1 MTETHLN
8 YIDGEWTLSKTKETF
23 ENVNPAD
30 ITDSIGLFQSSSA
43 VDVNRAVEVAQ
54 DAQNTWANRPAP
66 ERGSFLRRTAM
77 EMSARRDELAETL
90 TREEGK
96 SLVEA
101 GGEIDRAIEILYY
114 YAERIRDFGRE
125 KKAAGDT
132 EKDIYVTREPLGV
145 VGLITAWNYP
155 FVIPVWKIVPAIATG
170 NTVVF
175 KPAQNAPNVTRKLFE
190 CFEAAELPAG
200 VANYVTGSGSE
211 LGNAITGHPDI
222 EAVSFTGSTNV
233 GWTVYNSATEDM
245 KRVQTEMGGK
255 NSVVVT
261 DSADMEKALEIA
273 RDGAFGV
280 TGQACT
286 ATSRAIVYE
295 DVYDEF
301 IEGIVERAEAI
312 EVGPGLEG
320 AEMGPQASESELAG
334 TLDYIDVG
342 KQEGATLATGGEEL
356 TGGVH
361 ENGFFVEPT
370 VFTDVD
376 PDMRISQ
383 EEIFGPV
390 LTVTPVSGYEE
401 ALAVANDVDYGLS
414 ASIVTQELSEA
425 KQFAGDAEAGVVK
438 INEKTTGTEL
448 HVPFGGFKESSSD
461 TYREQGDEGLRFFTS
476 TKTVYENY

>member
-1 MTETHLN
+1 MTETYYN
-8 YIDGEWTLSKTKETF
+8 YIDGEWTSSTRGETF
-23 ENVNPAD
+23 AVVNPAD
-30 ITDSIGLFQSSSA
+30 VTDVVGEFQLSS
-43 VDVNRAVEVAQ
+43 VEDLENAIEAAS
-54 DAQNTWANRPAP
+54 DAQESWEDRPAP
-66 ERGSFLRRTAM
+66 DRGTYLRRSAEELT
-77 EMSARRDELAETL
+77 ARRDELAETL

-96 SLVEA
+96 TIPEA
-101 GGEIDRAIEILYY
+101 GGEIDRAIDILYY
-114 YAERIRDFGRE
+114 YAERIRDFGHE
-125 KKAAGDT
+125 KKASGVDD
-132 EKDIYVTREPLGV
+132 KNIYVVREPVGV
-145 VGLITAWNYP
+145 AGLITAWNYP

-170 NTVVF
+170 NAVVF

-190 CFEAAELPAG
+190 CFEAAGLPDG
-200 VANYVTGSGSE
+200 VVNYVTGSGSE
-211 LGNAITGHPDI
+211 LGDPLTNHADI

-233 GWTVYNSATEDM
+233 GWQVYESATEDM
-245 KRVQTEMGGK
+245 NRVQTEMGGK
-255 NSVVVT
+255 NPLVVT
-261 DSADMEKALEIA
+261 DSADLEAAAELA
-273 RDGAFGV
+273 RYGAFGV

-301 IEGIVERAEAI
+301 VERVVEWAESI

-320 AEMGPQASESELAG
+320 ADMGPQASEGELTG

-342 KQEGATLATGGEEL
+342 KKEGATLSAGGSEL
-356 TGGVH
+356 TNGVH

-370 VFTDVD
+370 VFTDVE
-376 PDMRISQ
+376 PDMRIAQ

-390 LTVTPVSGYEE
+390 LAVTKVSGYDE
-401 ALAVANDVDYGLS
+401 AIQVANGVDYGLS
-414 ASIVTQELSEA
+414 ASIATEDLSEA
-425 KQFAGDAEAGVVK
+425 NRFARDSESGVVK